1 MFVQTAKRVASNA
14 TFEKKIDENEE
25 EEEEE
30 EEEER
35 YLFDESVFKSN
46 LFSAMEIRDDYVS
59 SSQ

>member
-1 MFVQTAKRVASNA
+1 MEIFIQTAKRVA
-14 TFEKKIDENEE
+14 FEKKIDENEE
-25 EEEEE
+25 EEDE

-59 SSQ
+59 SLLQ

>member
-1 MFVQTAKRVASNA
+1 VDIFIQTAKRVA
-14 TFEKKIDENEE
+14 FEKKIDENEE

-30 EEEER
+30 KKER

-59 SSQ
+59 SLLQ